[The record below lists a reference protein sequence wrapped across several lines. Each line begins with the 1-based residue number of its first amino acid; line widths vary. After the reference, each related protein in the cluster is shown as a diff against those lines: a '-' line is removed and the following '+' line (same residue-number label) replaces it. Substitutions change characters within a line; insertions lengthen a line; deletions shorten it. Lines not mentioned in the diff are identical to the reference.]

1 MSTTL
6 RAGVPG
12 DFNVADRS
20 ESFKPTRAENVSARF
35 RSLLQ
40 KSTVWIWIA
49 EQDGLAVGFASGV
62 YVP

>member
-6 RAGVPG
+6 RAWVPG

-49 EQDGLAVGFASGV
+49 QQDGLAVGFASGV